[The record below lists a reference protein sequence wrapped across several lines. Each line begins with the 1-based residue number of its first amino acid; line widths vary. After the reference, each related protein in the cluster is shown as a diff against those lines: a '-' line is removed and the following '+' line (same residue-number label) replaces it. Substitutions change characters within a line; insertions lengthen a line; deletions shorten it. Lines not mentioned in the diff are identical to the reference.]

1 MTTMVVP
8 AQTNRPRLPSVRTET
23 ACCHREQQSQ
33 RLGPEEIWRGGR
45 ALMDQGAA
53 SERRVWSEPSWLP
66 LGLVRDHI
74 LQQWMRV

>member
-33 RLGPEEIWRGGR
+33 RLGPEEIWRV
-45 ALMDQGAA
+45 GA
-53 SERRVWSEPSWLP
+53 VP
-66 LGLVRDHI
+66 
-74 LQQWMRV
+74 

>member
-53 SERRVWSEPSWLP
+53 
-66 LGLVRDHI
+66 RDACGPN
-74 LQQWMRV
+74 RAGCR